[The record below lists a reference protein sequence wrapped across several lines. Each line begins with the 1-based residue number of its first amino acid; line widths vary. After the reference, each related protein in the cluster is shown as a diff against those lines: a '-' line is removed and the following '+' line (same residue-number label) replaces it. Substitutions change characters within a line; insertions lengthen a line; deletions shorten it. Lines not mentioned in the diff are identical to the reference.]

1 VENIRKRIQTER
13 IIKSEIFWSWIRNK
27 DKGIDYDIR
36 ETVHNEVK
44 NISMDKLFEFYNNE
58 IKGRKYIYLIMSDK
72 EKVNFDDLNKLGEV
86 EELTLEKIFGY

>member
-1 VENIRKRIQTER
+1 
-13 IIKSEIFWSWIRNK
+13 SWIRNK